1 MVWKHWQSEYKCK
14 LNGKE
19 RNSDQLWNNDKCQC
33 EYKKYHVFEKN
44 PPTCS
49 CKNRKSLA
57 SVMDDSAIICDEVID
72 GDADTQAKLQDEA
85 KSNGKEIKIVRAN
98 FNEKNI
104 TYKTQ
109 ICLFFLAFY

>member
-1 MVWKHWQSEYKCK
+1 MEKNVIQINCGIMINVNVSI
-14 LNGKE
+14 
-19 RNSDQLWNNDKCQC
+19 RNIMYLK
-33 EYKKYHVFEKN
+33 KN

-57 SVMDDSAIICDEVID
+57 SIMDDSAIICDEVID
-72 GDADTQAKLQDEA
+72 ADADTQAKLQDEA
-85 KSNGKEIKIVRAN
+85 KSNGEETKIVRAN

-109 ICLFFLAFY
+109 IFLFFLAFY